1 MIEKLQFWAGQHQ
14 RDLARDG
21 IFLKLSQ
28 PSDGLPKNG
37 ISAVFT
43 SDRFE
48 VTVEL
53 WENGESEFY
62 FLDWEAADRDPNYQV
77 EVTHY
82 DFRYAAELYA
92 ALQTLVSRMS
102 PVLSVS
108 QV

>member
-1 MIEKLQFWAGQHQ
+1 MIEKLLFWAEQHQ
-14 RDLARDG
+14 GDLARNR

-28 PSDGLPKNG
+28 PSEGLPKDG
-37 ISAVFT
+37 ISAVLT

-48 VTVEL
+48 ATVEL

-62 FLDWEAADRDPNYQV
+62 FLDWEAADRDPNYQAK
-77 EVTHY
+77 VTHY
-82 DFRYAAELYA
+82 DFRNAIELLA
-92 ALQTLVSRMS
+92 ALETLVSRMS

>member
-14 RDLARDG
+14 RDLARDR

-28 PSDGLPKNG
+28 PSEGLPKNG
-37 ISAVFT
+37 ISAVFI

-48 VTVEL
+48 ATVEL

-62 FLDWEAADRDPNYQV
+62 FLDWEAADRDPNYQL
-77 EVTHY
+77 EVTHH
-82 DFRYAAELYA
+82 DFTQAMQLYA
-92 ALQTLVSRMS
+92 ALETLVSRMS
-102 PVLSVS
+102 PVLVVS